1 MILKDRI
8 GDWDPIYPYR
18 RCPKQIGGRR
28 MKMSI
33 GVDLHKTQFTVYCLS
48 EDRRIQETRMYA
60 TTDQGYRAF
69 MMQID
74 HWEQKRYDVI
84 AAVESTGNTRY
95 FRNRLVQA
103 GIEVKIVNTS
113 RFKVVTES
121 VKKTDRHDAYTLAE
135 FLEKDMLPES
145 VICSQASEDIRRVLK
160 SRSVLVKALVSL
172 KNQVHGLLLG
182 YGIETRRGQLQSKK
196 ERQRILCGLEDH
208 RSYGNAARA
217 VKPLLCTIDQI
228 ASEVKEIERVLSD
241 LVVND
246 EDVAILKSIPGVGLI
261 TAATIRA
268 YTDDINRYESAKKYA
283 AYAGLVPWVQNSN
296 TTVRHGHITRRGPV
310 ELRTAFVQVVM
321 GMLRLKNR
329 TDGYRLMDTY
339 RTMKEHKGT
348 GKSII
353 ATARKIST
361 IVYALLKQKVIFDP
375 LKMASDTRHKE
386 MIKAARHYVVAA

>member
-1 MILKDRI
+1 
-8 GDWDPIYPYR
+8 
-18 RCPKQIGGRR
+18 

-33 GVDLHKTQFTVYCLS
+33 GVDLHKTQFTVCCLS
-48 EDRRIQETRMYA
+48 EDRRIQKTEVYA
-60 TTDQGYRAF
+60 TTDQGYKAF
-69 MMQID
+69 ITRMSQ
-74 HWEQKRYDVI
+74 WEQKGYDI
-84 AAVESTGNTRY
+84 TAAVESTGNTRY
-95 FRNRLVQA
+95 FRNRLNEA

-113 RFKVVTES
+113 RFKVVNES
-121 VKKTDRHDAYTLAE
+121 VKKTDRHDAQTLAE

-182 YGIETRRGQLQSKK
+182 YGIETKRGQLQSKK

-217 VKPLLCTIDQI
+217 VKPLLSTIDQI

-241 LVVND
+241 LVSCD
-246 EDVAILKSIPGVGLI
+246 EDVALLTSIPGVGLI

-268 YTDDINRYESAKKYA
+268 YTDDIDRYESPKKYA
-283 AYAGLVPWVQNSN
+283 AHAGLVPWVQNSN
-296 TTVRHGHITRRGPV
+296 ATIHHGHITRRGPK

-321 GMLRLKNR
+321 GMLRLKNK
-329 TDGYRLMDTY
+329 TDRYRLMNTY
-339 RTMKEHKGT
+339 RLMKHNKGT

-361 IVYALLKQKVIFDP
+361 IVYALLKQRVPFDP
-375 LKMASDTRHKE
+375 LKMALDEKHQE
-386 MIKAARHYVVAA
+386 VVKAARQYVVAA